1 MESSCDDAQHPWGTV
16 SAQEASALALK
27 VFVLWLLHREVSWRV
42 WGVYAGRVG
51 GTSAL
56 LGLSRAGLAT
66 FLLVGV
72 SAFYFLEEEGLL
84 RVFGPQHLPE
94 HSALVTFQRLVD

>member
-42 WGVYAGRVG
+42 WGGYAGRVG

-66 FLLVGV
+66 FLLVVRLNQTKSMGNNGY
-72 SAFYFLEEEGLL
+72 SEANFL
-84 RVFGPQHLPE
+84 FSQK
-94 HSALVTFQRLVD
+94 